1 MKKLLLSLLMAL
13 TFCLGTMA
21 INPPDEG
28 MWLPMLIERLN
39 YVDMQK
45 KGLHLTADELY
56 SVNHSSLKD
65 AIVGLGNAE
74 YGDMHFC
81 TAEVVSDQGLLLT
94 NHHCGFDAIQEQSSV
109 DHDYLT
115 NGFWAY
121 KTDEELSCTGV
132 TACFLVR
139 MEDVTATVL
148 SGVTDKMEADARAAA
163 VKKASQKLI
172 KENSENGKYKVTVKS
187 FYDDNEYYMFVYEVY
202 RDVRLVGAPPSAIGK
217 FGGDTDNWMW
227 PRHTGDFSM
236 LRVYT
241 GPDGKPADY
250 SKENIPLKPKYHLP
264 ISLKGVKKN
273 DFAMIW
279 GYPGSTDRF
288 LTSYGVN
295 LAIDQSNPAVVK
307 IRTEKL
313 NIIKEAMNA
322 DPKVK
327 IQYASKYASS
337 ANYWKYF
344 IGQTAQLKRNG
355 VYDKKKQIENAFAS
369 WVSADPARQEKYGK
383 VLSMIESGYTD
394 LRQFNLALKYLEEAV
409 FQGPEFIYFSFGAYS
424 LYGKLKSQAEVK
436 DKTAKAAY
444 NEDIKALAAEFKKDA
459 AKHFKDYNA
468 ALDKKLFI
476 ALMKMFYTDVPKD
489 QHPSVF
495 AEVDKKYKG
504 SFDAWA
510 NAVYTKSIFTDEA
523 RLNAFL
529 DNPTYKV
536 ISADPGWAITMSMVE
551 NIQGIYGKAGE
562 LEDRINLGNRLF
574 VQGVREMNPD
584 HKWYPN
590 ANSTMRMTYGQ
601 VLDYK
606 PADAVFYD
614 YYTTLEGV
622 MQKEDPSNDEFIVPA
637 KLKELYANKDYG
649 PYGMDGKMPVCF
661 IANLDITGGNSGS
674 PVINGDGQL
683 IGIAFDGNWEAM
695 SGDIY
700 YEPEVQR
707 TICVDI
713 RYVLFVIDKYAGAKN
728 LISEMTIIQ

>member
-1 MKKLLLSLLMAL
+1 MKKLFVSLLMAL
-13 TFCLGTMA
+13 SLCFGVMA
-21 INPPDEG
+21 ENPPDEG

-39 YVDMQK
+39 YTDMQK
-45 KGLHLTADELY
+45 KGLHLTAEELY
-56 SVNHSSLKD
+56 NVNHASLKD
-65 AIVGLGNAE
+65 AIVGLGNE
-74 YGDMHFC
+74 DYPTMHFC
-81 TAEVVSDQGLLLT
+81 TAEAVSDKGLLLT
-94 NHHCGFDAIQEQSSV
+94 NHHCGFDAIQEQSTI

-121 KTDEELSCTGV
+121 KMDEELSCTGV
-132 TACFLVR
+132 TASFLVR
-139 MEDVTATVL
+139 MEDVTSKVL
-148 SGVTDKMEADARAAA
+148 ENVTPDMSAESRAAA
-163 VKKASQKLI
+163 IKKVSSKLQ
-172 KENSENGKYKVTVKS
+172 KENSEDGKYKVDVKS
-187 FYDDNEYYMFVYEVY
+187 FYEDNEFYMFVYIVY

-236 LRVYT
+236 LRVYCA
-241 GPDGKPADY
+241 PDGSPADY
-250 SKENIPLKPKYHLP
+250 SKNNVPLKPKHHLP
-264 ISLKGVKKN
+264 ISIKGVKKN

-295 LAIDQSNPAVVK
+295 LAIEQSNPAVVK
-307 IRTEKL
+307 VRTEKL

-327 IQYASKYASS
+327 IQYASKYAQS

-355 VYDKKKQIENAFAS
+355 VFDKKKKIEDAFAA
-369 WVSADPARQEKYGK
+369 WVQADPSRQTKYGK
-383 VLSMIESGYTD
+383 VLANIQDGYEQ
-394 LRQFNLALKYLEEAV
+394 LRGINLSLKYLEEAV
-409 FQGPEFIYFSFGAYS
+409 FQGPEFIYQAFGLYG
-424 LYGKLKSQAEVK
+424 LYGKLKQDAETK
-436 DKTAKAAY
+436 DKTAKAAMAG
-444 NEDIKALAAEFKKDA
+444 DIKALADQAKVDAEKFFKN
-459 AKHFKDYNA
+459 YNT
-468 ALDKKLFI
+468 ALDKKLFV
-476 ALMKMFYTDVPKD
+476 ALLSMYYKDVPKD
-489 QHPSVF
+489 QQPSVF
-495 AEVDKKYKG
+495 AEVEKKYKG
-504 SFDAWA
+504 CFQTWA
-510 NAVYTKSIFTDEA
+510 DEVYAKSVLVDQT

-529 DNPTYKV
+529 DKPSYKV
-536 ISADPGWAITMSMVE
+536 LAADPGWKIMMSMVDA
-551 NIQGIYGKAGE
+551 IRAIYGKSGDI
-562 LEDRINLGNRLF
+562 EDKINLGNRLF
-574 VQGVREMNPD
+574 VQGLREMDPD

-614 YYTTLEGV
+614 YYTTLDGV

-637 KLKELYANKDYG
+637 KLKQLWEAKDYG
-649 PYGMDGKMPVCF
+649 RYGQDGKMPVCF

-700 YEPEVQR
+700 YEPAVQR

-713 RYVLFVIDKYAGAKN
+713 RYVLFVIDKYAGAQN
-728 LISEMTIIQ
+728 LIDEMSIVQ